1 MENMKLAKQILSKII
16 DDGRDNSDNSEIIVQ
31 IDAL

>member
-16 DDGRDNSDNSEIIVQ
+16 GDGRDKFDNSEIIVQ
-31 IDAL
+31 INAL